1 MHCNTISNFF
11 DKFLNEVVSKFRP
24 CLVKLKPFVASFP
37 GPNPAPDPQGTG
49 HYQAHQSVYTGRP
62 PIQSKKQYMYMSM
75 CQEVCHNTF
84 FLLQKGS
91 LTHLPITSYLAHKV
105 DRTFLPLTHPLEK
118 APVRGAEQQSI
129 TLLIL
134 SPPQLQNTEGGVS
147 SLSIKVKYV

>member
-11 DKFLNEVVSKFRP
+11 DKFLNEVVSRFRP

-84 FLLQKGS
+84 FCYKMVVWLTLPSPVILPTKSTGHFSLWHTLSRKLRSEGRSNRALLSWYSAPHSSKTLRVGS
-91 LTHLPITSYLAHKV
+91 
-105 DRTFLPLTHPLEK
+105 PLWALK
-118 APVRGAEQQSI
+118 
-129 TLLIL
+129 
-134 SPPQLQNTEGGVS
+134 
-147 SLSIKVKYV
+147 

>member
-1 MHCNTISNFF
+1 MSG
-11 DKFLNEVVSKFRP
+11 
-24 CLVKLKPFVASFP
+24 KLKPFVASFP

-62 PIQSKKQYMYMSM
+62 PIQSKKTIHVHEHVSRSVPQYI
-75 CQEVCHNTF
+75 

-91 LTHLPITSYLAHKV
+91 LTHLAITSYLAHKV

-134 SPPQLQNTEGGVS
+134 SPPQLQNTEGGVT
-147 SLSIKVKYV
+147 SLSITVKYV